1 MSSPELFIIS
11 TLKALVEIAALS
23 LLAQGMVGIF
33 AGPDR
38 QQNLFYK
45 LFQTI
50 TRPVIK
56 GVRRITPHLIADNYL
71 PLVTFFILF
80 WLWIALIYAK
90 ASVCHAQQLACFAN

>member
-38 QQNLFYK
+38 QQNLFYR
-45 LFQTI
+45 LFKIVTH
-50 TRPVIK
+50 PVIK
-56 GVRRITPHLIADNYL
+56 VVRYVTPRLIADNYL

-90 ASVCHAQQLACFAN
+90 VSVCHAQQLACFGN